1 MSYNFEEQEQI
12 AQMRHFWERWGT
24 LISAAVLAVALGF
37 AGYYGW
43 QWWQR
48 NEGAKAA
55 AVFEQVQAAI
65 QSNSTDKIE
74 QAWTVMQSKA
84 PDSAYAGMAALAVA
98 KSLHDAGKNAQAI
111 DALKWASEHASGPS
125 ERAVARLNL
134 SALQIDAMQYAEAS
148 KTLADVPEPSFTA
161 LFEVRRGDLAVLQGQ
176 REAAR
181 SAYEA
186 ALKALPADA
195 SERAAIQQRLQAVG
209 GSAA

>member
-24 LISAAVLAVALGF
+24 QISAGVLAVALGF

-55 AVFEQVQAAI
+55 VVYEQVQAALK
-65 QSNSTDKIE
+65 SNNPDKIQ
-74 QAWTVMQSKA
+74 QAWQVMQSKA
-84 PDSAYAGMAALAVA
+84 PGSAYAGMAALAVGKA
-98 KSLHDAGKNAQAI
+98 LHDAGKNAEAI
-111 DALKWASEHASGPS
+111 SALQWAAAHAEGSS

-134 SALQIDAMQYAEAS
+134 SALQIDAKQYAEAS
-148 KTLADVPEPSFTA
+148 KTLAEVPEPTFAA
-161 LFEVRRGDLAVLQGQ
+161 LFDLRKGDLAAQQGQ
-176 REAAR
+176 RDAAR
-181 SAYEA
+181 QAYEA
-186 ALKALPADA
+186 ALKALPADS
-195 SERAAIQQRLQAVG
+195 SERAAVQQRLQSVG

>member
-24 LISAAVLAVALGF
+24 QISASALVIALGF

-48 NEGAKAA
+48 SEGAKAA
-55 AVFEQVQAAI
+55 AAFEQVQVAI
-65 QSNSTDKIE
+65 QSNSPDKIQ

-84 PDSAYAGMAALAVA
+84 SGSAYAGMAALAVG
-98 KSLHDAGKNAQAI
+98 KSLHDAGKDAEATSALQWAI
-111 DALKWASEHASGPS
+111 AHAESPS

-134 SALQIDAMQYAEAS
+134 SALQIDAKQYAEAA
-148 KTLADVPEPSFTA
+148 KTLADVPEPSFAA
-161 LFEVRRGDLAVLQGQ
+161 LFDLRRGDLAVLQGQ
-176 REAAR
+176 RDAAR
-181 SAYEA
+181 QAYEA
-186 ALKALPADA
+186 ALKALPAD
-195 SERAAIQQRLQAVG
+195 STERAAVQQKLQSVG

>member
-134 SALQIDAMQYAEAS
+134 SALQIDAKQYAEAS

>member
-48 NEGAKAA
+48 SEGAKAA
-55 AVFEQVQAAI
+55 VVFEQVQAAI
-65 QSNSTDKIE
+65 QSNSPDKIE
-74 QAWTVMQSKA
+74 QAWAVMQSKA
-84 PDSAYAGMAALAVA
+84 PGSAYAGMAALAVA
-98 KSLHDAGKNAQAI
+98 KSLHDSGKYAQAI
-111 DALKWASEHASGPS
+111 DALKWAAEHASGPS

-134 SALQIDAMQYAEAS
+134 SALQIDAKQYAEAS
-148 KTLADVPEPSFTA
+148 KTLADVPEASFAA
-161 LFEVRRGDLAVLQGQ
+161 LFDMRRGDLAMLQGQ
-176 REAAR
+176 RDAAR

-195 SERAAIQQRLQAVG
+195 PERDAIQRRLQSVG

>member
-55 AVFEQVQAAI
+55 TVFEQVQAAI
-65 QSNSTDKIE
+65 QSNSPDKVE
-74 QAWTVMQSKA
+74 QAWAVMQSKA
-84 PDSAYAGMAALAVA
+84 PTSAYAGMAALAVA

-111 DALKWASEHASGPS
+111 EALKWASEHASGPS

-134 SALQIDAMQYAEAS
+134 SALQIDAKQYAEAS
-148 KTLADVPEPSFTA
+148 KTLADVPEPSFAA

-186 ALKALPADA
+186 ALKALPAEA